1 MLLIGQALSQ
11 MQRRKMSEI
20 ARQGSG
26 LTVASCGDCARLISG
41 SPVST
46 TLPFLLPAAE
56 FGLLRTNMSL
66 QSGLFEKGASSGVGS
81 LVTEKALLK
90 LAQEGCQ

>member
-1 MLLIGQALSQ
+1 
-11 MQRRKMSEI
+11 MSEI

-66 QSGLFEKGASSGVGS
+66 H
-81 LVTEKALLK
+81 T
-90 LAQEGCQ
+90 

>member
-1 MLLIGQALSQ
+1 
-11 MQRRKMSEI
+11 MSEI
-20 ARQGSG
+20 ARRGSG
-26 LTVASCGDCARLISG
+26 LTVTSCGDCARLISG

-66 QSGLFEKGASSGVGS
+66 H
-81 LVTEKALLK
+81 T
-90 LAQEGCQ
+90 